1 MKAYRISAAQ
11 LIDLIQSSRTNSTV
25 DRSSSRDEPPIDH
38 KSTSRTSSA
47 LLPPL
52 LLLLLALLPHLSSA
66 KRMLTRVRV
75 IACASRP
82 SVCLYSPLAP
92 LLAEKKVVDTK
103 DPKPNGADDDDD
115 DDGDKRPN
123 EEAEKQLRKQQ
134 IDSDNDDRQVVD
146 DGKKENKGECRRHG
160 AGGWPR
166 PCRN

>member
-11 LIDLIQSSRTNSTV
+11 LIGLIQSSQ
-25 DRSSSRDEPPIDH
+25 SSSRDEPPIDR

-82 SVCLYSPLAP
+82 SVCLHSPLAP

-103 DPKPNGADDDDD
+103 DPKPNGADDDDDD

-160 AGGWPR
+160 AGG
-166 PCRN
+166 